1 MFLGLFS
8 FWCGGNN
15 YIACFL
21 CSGFDYE
28 EECIQVLLCCGE
40 LFCLFFSPSTASSAV
55 SAVKIFWTAV
65 AAHIQ
70 HRNVCLVVARH
81 ACSGCACFVQCK
93 CLRI

>member
-8 FWCGGNN
+8 FLCGNN

-28 EECIQVLLCCGE
+28 EEYIPCFLVVWG
-40 LFCLFFSPSTASSAV
+40 FFPSTASSAV

-70 HRNVCLVVARH
+70 HRNLCLVVARH
-81 ACSGCACFVQCK
+81 ACSGRAFLFCSV
-93 CLRI
+93 